1 MNRNLR
7 KYGALTVVGLSMVAT
22 FGIAN
27 ADCRKDDG
35 LSRDGSVGPVDLL
48 ILCAEQD
55 KANASSSADKVEA
68 VPEQAVQKSL
78 VSTASSYEGRD
89 SIR

>member
-7 KYGALTVVGLSMVAT
+7 KYGAATVVGLSMVAT

-35 LSRDGSVGPVDLL
+35 LSRDGSVGPVELL
-48 ILCAEQD
+48 TLCAEQD
-55 KANASSSADKVEA
+55 KREAADAAAKTEVTREQLAQRGRVSAA
-68 VPEQAVQKSL
+68 A
-78 VSTASSYEGRD
+78 SYESMD

>member
-1 MNRNLR
+1 MTRNLR
-7 KYGALTVVGLSMVAT
+7 KYGALTVVSLGMVAM

-35 LSRDGSVGPVDLL
+35 LSRDGSVGPVELMP
-48 ILCAEQD
+48 LCAEQD
-55 KANASSSADKVEA
+55 KGEA
-68 VPEQAVQKSL
+68 AEAGAKTEATREQLVQKRR
-78 VSTASSYEGRD
+78 VSAATSYESID

>member
-1 MNRNLR
+1 MIQDLR
-7 KYGALTVVGLSMVAT
+7 KYGTLTLVSLGMVAM

-35 LSRDGSVGPVDLL
+35 LSRDGSVGPVELMP
-48 ILCAEQD
+48 LCAEQETAKTLD
-55 KANASSSADKVEA
+55 STVKAVAKR
-68 VPEQAVQKSL
+68 EQVKL
-78 VSTASSYEGRD
+78 REHLSTAATFESMD